1 MLRSM
6 FVHTEVALKGERT
19 GWNGS
24 TKKKKRDLKNRSISE
39 RHLPGCTFQIL
50 YQPPAPPQAGVQS
63 TPSLLPHSLALEG
76 SEQWRCTDHG
86 RPAGPDR
93 NLTGTPTIEFTGVRT
108 VEFTNAL
115 KKKKIWITL

>member
-1 MLRSM
+1 MLCSM
-6 FVHTEVALKGERT
+6 FVHTEVALKGERA
-19 GWNGS
+19 GWNVA
-24 TKKKKRDLKNRSISE
+24 KKRDLKNRSVSE

-76 SEQWRCTDHG
+76 SEQWSCTDHG

-93 NLTGTPTIEFTGVRT
+93 NLTGTPTEEFTGV
-108 VEFTNAL
+108 TNGQVC
-115 KKKKIWITL
+115 